1 MTPKQPAST
10 KIKKVEHPK
19 TPTSINDKLATK
31 NFLTIMIAV
40 SVGVVLIGGYFIY
53 RFAGAY
59 VKQANEVKAQD
70 QLISSLKKKQVA
82 LEQLKPNYAAITQ
95 KGANNLSDA
104 DLILRAV
111 PTSEDYKR
119 LIASIEQI
127 GKESNVRVTSVTQ
140 STSAAP
146 APAAAGSGSK
156 PAATDA
162 TVLGFTVSIE
172 GPYDKIFTFL
182 ENTERSARVLNFTN
196 MTLSGNSGTVSASLS
211 MKTFWRAPASISST
225 MEPLK

>member
-10 KIKKVEHPK
+10 KSKKVEHPK
-19 TPTSINDKLATK
+19 TPASINDKLATK

-40 SVGVVLIGGYFIY
+40 SIGVVLVGGYFIY
-53 RFAGAY
+53 RFTGAY
-59 VKQANEVKAQD
+59 VRQANEIKAQD
-70 QLISSLKKKQVA
+70 QLIGSLKKKQTA

-95 KGANNLSDA
+95 KGPNNLSDA

-127 GKESNVRVTSVTQ
+127 GKESNVRVASVTQ
-140 STSAAP
+140 SSSAAP
-146 APAAAGSGSK
+146 APVASGGTSTAAAR
-156 PAATDA
+156 A

-182 ENTERSARVLNFTN
+182 ENTERSARVMNFTN

-211 MKTFWRAPASISST
+211 MKTYWSPPASISST

>member
-1 MTPKQPAST
+1 MKPTQPASNNL
-10 KIKKVEHPK
+10 KKVEHPK
-19 TPTSINDKLATK
+19 TPTSLNDKLATK

-53 RFAGAY
+53 RLSTTY
-59 VKQANEVKAQD
+59 IRQANEIKAQD
-70 QLISSLKKKQVA
+70 QLISSLKKKQIA

-95 KGANNLSDA
+95 KGANNTSDA

-111 PTSEDYKR
+111 PTTENYKS
-119 LIASIEQI
+119 LIASLEQI

-140 STSAAP
+140 SSGATSSPAQVGPSSAAN
-146 APAAAGSGSK
+146 
-156 PAATDA
+156 
-162 TVLGFTVSIE
+162 VLAFTVSIE

-182 ENTERSARVLNFTN
+182 ENTERSSRVMNFSN

-211 MKTFWRAPASISST
+211 MKTYWQAPANINST
-225 MEPLK
+225 MEALK